1 MIQLEESIAKKISL
15 FRQLPTLPH
24 ILLKLMEVCNKP
36 EITVQE
42 VAAIIEK
49 DPSMSGKILRLINS
63 AYYGLPRKITD
74 MESAVAYLGTNTV
87 KNVAISAS
95 VYEAFKVKD
104 NSGFNLKL
112 FWWHSI
118 SCAVVAKI
126 MAKRVAY
133 PHPDEAFFAG
143 LLHDIGR
150 LVLWVNFKEEYK
162 GLIEIYGSRPDLLL
176 AGEIKLGATHCEV
189 GAWLLDR
196 WGLPSFVLDS
206 VLYHHDPV
214 DRIREALPLV
224 QIIYTA
230 NMASQHLSEY
240 REEAQ
245 ALASELLGIG
255 QKAFEDIIAQVNN
268 EAIEL
273 ARSLD
278 IEIERPESKG
288 QEGKESEKHTQLN
301 RAVKDASILL
311 GTLHGLIEAQD
322 RQALLTAIES
332 GLKVLFDVSEVLI
345 FLYQEEKKGLV
356 GEKTRAGH
364 KYEIIE
370 GVLIPLSA
378 KGSIIVRAF
387 EEGEPLDSLKMSDSD
402 ALAILDEQVIR
413 LTGKPA
419 ILCQPLLAQG
429 NKAGVMVIGLDETEI
444 THIKAHR
451 DLLHM
456 FAHHA
461 ATALLA
467 HYAREKV
474 LFEVQAQRVDASYSM
489 ARKVVHEVNNPLSII
504 KNYLKLLGLKLEPH
518 NIGQEEI
525 RIINEEIDR
534 VSQILT
540 TFTSL
545 SQKKIIKLE
554 PVDLNHLV
562 SNLVRIMA
570 EPLARDH
577 LIKLHTDLDPSLP
590 PIEAEKGGIK
600 QVLINLVKNAAE
612 ALRDG
617 GNIWITTRFVAPPES
632 LESKEGFVE
641 LEIKDDG
648 PGIPEPIKAKIFE
661 PYTTTK
667 DEDHPGLGL
676 SIVYGIVTELGG
688 TITCES
694 EPKWGT
700 TFKVTL
706 PVKRD

>member
-1 MIQLEESIAKKISL
+1 MVQLQDSIANRISS

-24 ILLKLMEVCNKP
+24 ILLKLMEMCNKP
-36 EITVQE
+36 ETPLQE

-49 DPSMSGKILRLINS
+49 DPSLSGKILRLINS
-63 AYYGLPRKITD
+63 AYYGLPRKIKD
-74 MESAVAYLGTNTV
+74 MENAVAYLGTNTV

-95 VYEAFKVKD
+95 VYEAFKVKA
-104 NSGFNLKL
+104 NSLFNLKL

-118 SCAVVAKI
+118 RCGVMARI

-133 PHPDEAFFAG
+133 PNPDEAFFAG

-150 LVLWVNFKEEYK
+150 LVLWVNFKDEYK
-162 GLIEIYGSRPDLLL
+162 GLLEMYGGRPDLLL
-176 AGEIKLGATHCEV
+176 AGEIRLGATHCEV

-196 WGLPSFVLDS
+196 WGLPSFVVDS

-230 NMASQHLSEY
+230 NMASQHVSEY
-240 REEAQ
+240 REQAE
-245 ALASELLGIG
+245 ALASDLLGVG
-255 QKAFEDIIAQVNN
+255 QKAFEEVATQAN
-268 EAIEL
+268 EESTEV

-278 IEIERPESKG
+278 IEIEGPDS
-288 QEGKESEKHTQLN
+288 EGLDKKESEKQAQLN
-301 RAVKDASILL
+301 KAVRDASILL
-311 GTLHGLIEAQD
+311 GTLHSLIEAQD
-322 RQALLTAIES
+322 RKALVAAIES
-332 GLKVLFDVSEVLI
+332 GLRVLFDASEVMI
-345 FLYQEEKKGLV
+345 FLYQADKNGLV
-356 GEKTRAGH
+356 GEGSGRGEKS
-364 KYEIIE
+364 KLIE

-378 KGSIIVRAF
+378 KGSMIVRAF
-387 EEGEPLDSLKMSDSD
+387 EEGSSLDSLEMGETE
-402 ALAILDEQVIR
+402 ALAILDEQIIR

-419 ILCQPLLAQG
+419 ILCQPLLAQE
-429 NKAGVMVIGLDETEI
+429 NKAGVIVIGLDEAELN
-444 THIKAHR
+444 HIKAHMN
-451 DLLHM
+451 LLHM

-467 HYAREKV
+467 HYAREKA
-474 LFEVQAQRVDASYSM
+474 LFEVQTQRVDASYSM

-504 KNYLKLLGLKLEPH
+504 KNYLKLLGLKLEKH

-534 VSQILT
+534 VSQILA

-545 SQKKIIKLE
+545 SQKKVIKLE
-554 PVDLNHLV
+554 PVDLNFLV
-562 SNLVRIMA
+562 SNLVKIMA
-570 EPLARDH
+570 EPLETNHQIR
-577 LIKLHTDLDPSLP
+577 LNTELDPALP
-590 PIEAEKGGIK
+590 PIQAEKGAIK

-612 ALRDG
+612 ALQDG
-617 GNIWITTRFVAPPES
+617 GNIWITTRYVGPPDTRDG
-632 LESKEGFVE
+632 KGGFVE

-648 PGIPEPIKAKIFE
+648 PGIPEPIKAKIFD

-667 DEDHPGLGL
+667 AGDHSGLGL
-676 SIVYGIVTELGG
+676 SIAHGIVSELGG

-694 EPKWGT
+694 EPQKGT